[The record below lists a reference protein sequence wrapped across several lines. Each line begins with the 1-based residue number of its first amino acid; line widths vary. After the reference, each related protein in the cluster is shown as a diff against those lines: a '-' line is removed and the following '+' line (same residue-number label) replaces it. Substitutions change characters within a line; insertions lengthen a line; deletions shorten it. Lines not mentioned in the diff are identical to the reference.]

1 MDIKELKKL
10 INEELTKIKT
20 NEATVNIR
28 PPGSKNPVGQNA
40 PAQSNSV
47 PVQPSTPKENISI
60 FNLSELMKIAADHED
75 FKNLTPES
83 KQALQRIEQTFQFL
97 SGEVETPL
105 FKELTRQDL
114 PTGGIREVV
123 SEILKKLSSISKFY
137 GTEKKQTI
145 PGTQNLPTRGK
156 PPSPTATTQ
165 VSPTGPTRVASK
177 PVNPVSQTTKTV

>member
-1 MDIKELKKL
+1 MDIQQLKKL
-10 INEELTKIKT
+10 INEELAKIKT

-28 PPGSKNPVGQNA
+28 PPGSKNPVAQNVQV
-40 PAQSNSV
+40 QSNSV

-75 FKNLTPES
+75 FKSLTPES
-83 KQALQRIEQTFQFL
+83 KQAFQKIEQIFQSL
-97 SGEVETPL
+97 SAEIEKPF

-114 PTGGIREVV
+114 PSGGIREVI
-123 SEILKKLSSISKFY
+123 SEILKKLSLVNNFY
-137 GTEKKQTI
+137 GSEAKQTI

-156 PPSPTATTQ
+156 PPSPTAITQ
-165 VSPTGPTRVASK
+165 VSSTGPTRVTSK